1 MTIRNKSLALLS
13 GVCAITIAYTTAFST
28 YAQASVVTTESVV
41 EKYAAYADKERLTSM
56 LSREDVRQ
64 ELQKMGVNPDEAK
77 QRIAALSDAEIRSL
91 AERLD
96 AEPAGEG
103 TGGALIGAAV
113 TVFIILLITDI
124 LCLTDVFGFTKCA
137 RR

>member
-1 MTIRNKSLALLS
+1 MTFRKTAVSLLS
-13 GVCAITIAYTTAFST
+13 GACAMAIAYTTAFST
-28 YAQASVVTTESVV
+28 YAEASVVTTESVV
-41 EKYAAYADKERLTSM
+41 QKYAAYADKERLTSM
-56 LSREDVRQ
+56 LSRQDVRQ
-64 ELQKMGVNPDEAK
+64 ELQKLGVNPDEAK
-77 QRIAALSDAEIRSL
+77 QRIAALSDEEIRTL

-103 TGGALIGAAV
+103 TGAALIGAAV